1 MRDIADDAA
10 TVFLSAHPVRKIRV
24 MEAGVNLGRRNAL
37 KTGGGLGLLGLL
49 AVAGLIRPGAA
60 SAEGLKAAF
69 EAKTMGEALDALGVL
84 VPENSS
90 AIQLTAPDVAADGA
104 VVPVVVESSLSRTEQ
119 ILILVDKNPTM
130 LVASFVLPEG
140 TEGYLATRIKMAQ
153 TSNVI
158 ALVKVNGKFY
168 RASKEV
174 KVTKGGC

>member
-1 MRDIADDAA
+1 
-10 TVFLSAHPVRKIRV
+10 
-24 MEAGVNLGRRNAL
+24 MEAEVNLERRNAL
-37 KTGGGLGLLGLL
+37 KTGRGLGLLGLF
-49 AVAGLIRPGAA
+49 AVIGLIRPGAA

-84 VPENSS
+84 LPENSS
-90 AIQLTAPDVAADGA
+90 AIQLTTPDVAADGA
-104 VVPVVVESSLSRTEQ
+104 VVPVTVESSLSRTEQ
-119 ILILVDKNPTM
+119 IFILVDKNPTM
-130 LVASFVLPEG
+130 LVASFDIPEG
-140 TEGYLATRIKMAQ
+140 TEGYLTTRIKMAQ

>member
-1 MRDIADDAA
+1 MRLLLFSHIPKEIH
-10 TVFLSAHPVRKIRV
+10 VL
-24 MEAGVNLGRRNAL
+24 EAGVNLERRKAL
-37 KTGGGLGLLGLL
+37 KTGGGLGLFGLL
-49 AVAGLIRPGAA
+49 AVAGLIRPGIA

-69 EAKTMGEALDALGVL
+69 EAKTMDEALNALGVL
-84 VPENSS
+84 LPANSS
-90 AIQLTAPDVAADGA
+90 AIQLATPDVAADGA
-104 VVPVVVESSLSRTEQ
+104 VVPVTVASSLSRTEQ

-130 LVASFVLPEG
+130 LVASFVIPEG